1 MKGYINIT
9 NRELQGLTIEE
20 LIALERD
27 TVNGLSVTYNNK
39 KVSIDRYIHFDNGLT
54 INWCHVTPREWKT
67 AEYLY
72 QENNSL
78 FFDWDDSLLQNY
90 FNTIKHDLQLV
101 MPLVDKNRVW
111 FTKQELTDIS
121 DTLKQLAE

>member
-27 TVNGLSVTYNNK
+27 AVNGLSVTYNNK
-39 KVSIDRYIHFDNGLT
+39 RVSIDRYIHFDNGLT
-54 INWCHVTPREWKT
+54 INWYHVTPREWKT

-90 FNTIKHDLQLV
+90 FNTIMHDLQLV
-101 MPLVDKNRVW
+101 MPLVDKNRLW
-111 FTKQELTDIS
+111 FTKQELTDVSEQIKNL
-121 DTLKQLAE
+121 TN

>member
-27 TVNGLSVTYNNK
+27 AVNGLSVTYNNK
-39 KVSIDRYIHFDNGLT
+39 RVSIDRYIHFDNGLT

-90 FNTIKHDLQLV
+90 FNTIMHDLQLV
-101 MPLVDKNRVW
+101 MPLVDKNRLW
-111 FTKQELTDIS
+111 FTKQELTDVSEQIKNL
-121 DTLKQLAE
+121 TN

>member
-27 TVNGLSVTYNNK
+27 AVNGLSVTYNNK
-39 KVSIDRYIHFDNGLT
+39 RVSIDRYIHFDNGLT
-54 INWCHVTPREWKT
+54 INWSHVTPREWKT

-90 FNTIKHDLQLV
+90 FNTIMHDLQLV
-101 MPLVDKNRVW
+101 MPLVDKNRLW
-111 FTKQELTDIS
+111 FTKQELTDVSEQIKNL
-121 DTLKQLAE
+121 TN

>member
-1 MKGYINIT
+1 MKGYIRLT
-9 NRELQGLTIEE
+9 NRELKQLPIEE
-20 LIALERD
+20 LIALNRE
-27 TVNGLSVTYNNK
+27 TNNGLSVVYNNNRIS
-39 KVSIDRYIHFDNGLT
+39 VDNYIHFDNGLT
-54 INWCHVTPREWKT
+54 INWCHVTPKEWKS

-72 QENNSL
+72 QENNDL

-90 FNTIKHDLQLV
+90 FNTIMHDLQLV
-101 MPLVDKNRVW
+101 MPLVDKNRLW